1 MSILEADHL
10 RLEILALLP
19 LSSVPLCKQLHLSVP
34 VLSAAAHNH
43 TVPRPSGLGLVLPSR
58 KKQLRLEC
66 WCLVRGIYL
75 DANYW
80 LSRSDYGEGWK
91 EVGVA
96 KVPGLQGQE
105 NHRKDRDRRRRGE
118 EEATMGYHEKQK
130 QNRTWARRK
139 DSESGKERCD
149 PDEG

>member
-1 MSILEADHL
+1 MVQRI
-10 RLEILALLP
+10 
-19 LSSVPLCKQLHLSVP
+19 C
-34 VLSAAAHNH
+34 
-43 TVPRPSGLGLVLPSR
+43 
-58 KKQLRLEC
+58 
-66 WCLVRGIYL
+66 L

-105 NHRKDRDRRRRGE
+105 NHRKDRDRRRRRRRE

-130 QNRTWARRK
+130 QNPTWARRK
-139 DSESGKERCD
+139 DSESGKIRCD